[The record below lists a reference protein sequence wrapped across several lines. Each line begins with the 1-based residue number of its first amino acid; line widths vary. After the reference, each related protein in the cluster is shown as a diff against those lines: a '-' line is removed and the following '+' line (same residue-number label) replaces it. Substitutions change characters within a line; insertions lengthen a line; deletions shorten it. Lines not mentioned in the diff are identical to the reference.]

1 MRQILTEAQWH
12 PLRAVHETR
21 VRPWVEPR
29 LDRMSRQE
37 RHPVEDF
44 LFEYYQYRPGQLL
57 RWQPGFGIALLGD
70 SARDYLLHKGFR
82 ETLAGITPDASTL
95 SPGRRTSVQ
104 WIRTLLRRTEA
115 RPPSLGCFGLHEW
128 AMVYRAENIR
138 HEKWPLRLSHA
149 EIARLVEQAG
159 PRCTH
164 FDAFR
169 FFTPP
174 ARPLNKFQPTRE
186 TVPETEQPGCLHT
199 NMDLYKWA
207 FKLSPFS
214 PSDLVADAFA
224 LAREI
229 RQLDMRASPY
239 DFSALGLAPVCI
251 ETPEGRAEYEAAQ
264 RYFYELS
271 LPLRRRLIALCDD
284 VLAETPDHLLTSA
297 SSS

>member
-1 MRQILTEAQWH
+1 MRILTETEWH
-12 PLRAVHETR
+12 PLRAAHEER

-29 LDRMSRQE
+29 LDRMSRQQ

-57 RWQPGFGIALLGD
+57 RWQPGHGTALLGD
-70 SARDYLLHKGFR
+70 SARDYLQHKGFR
-82 ETLAGITPDASTL
+82 ETPDGITPDATTL

-104 WIRTLLRRTEA
+104 WVRSLLQRTEA

-128 AMVYRAENIR
+128 AMVYRAEQVR
-138 HEKWPLRLSHA
+138 HEKWPLRLPDT

-169 FFTPP
+169 FFTPL

-207 FKLSPFS
+207 FKLTPFS
-214 PSDLVADAFA
+214 PSDLVADCFAF
-224 LAREI
+224 AREI

-239 DFSALGLAPVCI
+239 DFSALGLPPVRI
-251 ETPEGRAEYEAAQ
+251 ETSEGRAEYEAAQ
-264 RYFYELS
+264 RQFYERS

-284 VLAETPDHLLTSA
+284 VLATTPDHLLSSA